1 MSRNPSLLHKA
12 LRAWRGELE
21 RQHKAALADKRTKLR
36 VGLRRKLEEMFGPE
50 HVVELEDKDDPND
63 LALGAMIEN
72 MRFLAFRSPEGII
85 NVVLLMP
92 CPRCGHQMPSS
103 PLTRLAD
110 LGREL
115 LQFDMSGI
123 LSGHQC
129 SDSKFTAG

>member
-12 LRAWRGELE
+12 LLAWRGELE
-21 RQHKAALADKRTKLR
+21 RQHEAALADKRVKLR
-36 VGLRRKLEEMFGPE
+36 DGLRRKLEEMFGPH
-50 HVVELEDKDDPND
+50 HVIELEDEDDPSD
-63 LALGAMIEN
+63 SVLGAVIEN
-72 MRFLAFRSPEGII
+72 LRFLAFRSPEGAI

-92 CPRCGHQMPSS
+92 CPRCGHQMPSG

-123 LSGHQC
+123 LGSHEC
-129 SDSKFTAG
+129 LAGDDH